1 MAYVTPRRACQEL
14 GIHENTLRSWA
25 NAGKIDHIRTGSGQR
40 RYDVDSYLRGRGV
53 SSTVCYCRV
62 SSSKQKDDLA
72 RQVLFMRE
80 RFPEAEIIEDC
91 GSGLNFKR
99 RGLRSLLERSMRG
112 DKLKVV
118 VAHRDRLCRFG
129 FDLIRYVVEF
139 SGGEILVL
147 DNPKES
153 SNKELVDDILAIVH
167 VFSCRINGSRSYQNK
182 KKQGES
188 NTSTEEAVQ
197 ELDRLRT
204 LCVQQDDRVSPSTGN

>member
-1 MAYVTPRRACQEL
+1 MPYVSPRQACKL
-14 GIHENTLRSWA
+14 LSIHENTLRNWA
-25 NAGKIDHIRTGSGQR
+25 NAGKIEHIRTESGQR
-40 RYDVDSYLRGRGV
+40 RYDVDSYLRGRGA
-53 SSTVCYCRV
+53 SSVVCYCRV
-62 SSSKQKDDLA
+62 SSQKQKDDLA

-80 RFPEAEIIEDC
+80 RFPEAEIIEDY

-99 RGLRSLLERSMRG
+99 KGLRSLLERSMRG

-129 FDLIRYVVEF
+129 FDLIRFVIEF

-167 VFSCRINGSRSYQNK
+167 IFSCRINGARSYQNK
-182 KKQGES
+182 KKQVKSDSGAED
-188 NTSTEEAVQ
+188 AIQ
-197 ELDRLRT
+197 ELDRMRA
-204 LCVQQDDRVSPSTGN
+204 LCVQPDSGILESA

>member
-153 SNKELVDDILAIVH
+153 SSK
-167 VFSCRINGSRSYQNK
+167 
-182 KKQGES
+182 
-188 NTSTEEAVQ
+188 
-197 ELDRLRT
+197 
-204 LCVQQDDRVSPSTGN
+204 